1 MEWRFDA
8 YCDALVK
15 VLSNADRSQPARWYL
30 KGLMLPGSRKDVEPM
45 AARVHPEEVRSAHQ
59 SMHHLVAHAEW
70 SDDAVLAAVARWVLP
85 VLTRGDAVCTGIID
99 DTGFPRKGTHSVAVA
114 RQY

>member
-70 SDDAVLAAVARWVLP
+70 SDDAV
-85 VLTRGDAVCTGIID
+85 CTGIID